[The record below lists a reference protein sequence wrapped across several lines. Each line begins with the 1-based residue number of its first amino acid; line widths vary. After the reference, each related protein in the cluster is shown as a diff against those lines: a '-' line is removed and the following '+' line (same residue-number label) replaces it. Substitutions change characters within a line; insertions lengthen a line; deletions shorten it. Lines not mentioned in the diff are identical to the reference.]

1 MKNFDEL
8 LRTLDSFGLNRKL
21 IEIWIP
27 EDKFVEATTNEDSL
41 SITRSDDPYFGFGF
55 GPNPPIDPRWSQFT
69 FTRSTPKE
77 ITKNYELIGQ
87 WDAYGIETKK
97 FDVDF
102 LLLTD
107 TKTINNLIE
116 KNAPELSIR
125 AEDEE
130 VVTWVGIEDFAL
142 GAICRWESGGH
153 VLSAIVVAKDK
164 RGKGLGKAIT
174 MALINEAK
182 NRGIDYVALGVMA
195 KNEAA
200 ISTYRS
206 VGFEEL
212 GKFNTFKVN

>member
-1 MKNFDEL
+1 MTFDQL
-8 LRTLDSFGLNRKL
+8 MDVADRLNIPRKL

-27 EDKFVEATTNEDSL
+27 KDKFVEATTSDDSR
-41 SITRSDDPYFGFGF
+41 SITRLDDPYFGFGF

-87 WDAYGIETKK
+87 WDAYGIETQK
-97 FDVDF
+97 FDVDY

-130 VVTWVGIEDFAL
+130 VVAWVGIEDFAL

-153 VLSAIVVAKDK
+153 VLSAIVVANDQ
-164 RGKGLGKAIT
+164 RGKGFGKTIT
-174 MALINEAK
+174 YALISEAFK
-182 NRGIDYVALGVMA
+182 RGINYVALGVMA